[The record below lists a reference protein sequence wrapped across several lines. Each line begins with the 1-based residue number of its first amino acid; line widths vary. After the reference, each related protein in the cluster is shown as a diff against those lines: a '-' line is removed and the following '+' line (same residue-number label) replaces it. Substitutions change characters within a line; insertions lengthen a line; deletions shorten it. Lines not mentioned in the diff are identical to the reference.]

1 MQRSI
6 KTLLS
11 AAIVL
16 CGALTFAVADQVVY
30 FTNGKAIMVKKVEQQ
45 GDITILEIDGG
56 GRLGVPTSQIERI
69 EQYSVSSSG
78 GPRIGA
84 QSNAPTTTPRATPP
98 AQSRP
103 VASNPTPST
112 VTPAAPAGT
121 VAAPP
126 PGGIVVR
133 GAGAGAIAVEGN
145 RSMAAA
151 NAMTNVT
158 PPQATQSVTQPLRSA
173 NAGMAG
179 QVYPAGRQNRSSQL
193 PRGGGRNAGFA
204 GRNRGRAM
212 PPRGSAL
219 IVGQSPPRQ
228 PGAERPPPVA
238 NQAAVAAKE
247 AELVNRVKRSK
258 LKPGK
263 APAKAE
269 PGPESSD
276 QSTSGEN

>member
-1 MQRSI
+1 MRKSI

-11 AAIVL
+11 AAVVL

-30 FTNGKAIMVKKVEQQ
+30 FTNGKAIMVKKIEKQ

-56 GRLGVPTSQIERI
+56 GRIGVPTSQIVRI
-69 EQYSVSSSG
+69 EQYAVSSTG

-84 QSNAPTTTPRATPP
+84 PSIAPATTPRATPP

-103 VASNPTPST
+103 VASNATPST
-112 VTPAAPAGT
+112 VTPGAPAGA
-121 VAAPP
+121 VVAPP
-126 PGGIVVR
+126 PGGMVVR

-179 QVYPAGRQNRSSQL
+179 QVYPAGRDSRSAQL
-193 PRGGGRNAGFA
+193 PRRGGRNGGFA

-228 PGAERPPPVA
+228 PGAESPPPAA
-238 NQAAVAAKE
+238 NQAAIAAKE
-247 AELVNRVKRSK
+247 AELVSRIKRSK
-258 LKPGK
+258 LKSGK
-263 APAKAE
+263 ASGKAE